1 MTARTNHTRKVII
14 TAVAIEVLGQSL
26 DRFLE
31 GCSFAD
37 ATAVLFP
44 SDDGQTVWGLT
55 SCLPTNRSLAAAHTI
70 PRLRRSRDKLN
81 LRLSRWTD
89 AVRDRPSLLRLV
101 NIYSETRLSRRDW
114 QIDAMTNLASSV
126 VTSRRRIIAYWVTTA
141 LVVFELALGGVWD
154 VLRVPQ
160 VRGLIER
167 LGYPPYFLV
176 ILGIWKLL
184 GAVALVIPRFP
195 RLKEWAYA
203 GVLFDL
209 TGAVASL
216 LASGLIDVGT
226 MAYPIVMA
234 GAAVASWAL
243 RPSSRR
249 LGSR

>member
-1 MTARTNHTRKVII
+1 
-14 TAVAIEVLGQSL
+14 
-26 DRFLE
+26 
-31 GCSFAD
+31 
-37 ATAVLFP
+37 
-44 SDDGQTVWGLT
+44 
-55 SCLPTNRSLAAAHTI
+55 LPTTCALATAHTI
-70 PRLRRSRDKLN
+70 PGLRHSRDNLN

-89 AVRDRPSLLRLV
+89 AVRDRPTAFALGEY
-101 NIYSETRLSRRDW
+101 NIRERGSARRDW
-114 QIDAMTNLASSV
+114 QIDAMTNLASSGL
-126 VTSRRRIIAYWVTTA
+126 TSRRHIIAYWVTTA
-141 LVVFELALGGVWD
+141 LVVFELVLGGVWD

-160 VRGLIER
+160 VRVLIER

-216 LASGLIDVGT
+216 WASGLIDAGT
-226 MAYPIVMA
+226 MAYPIVMT
-234 GAAVASWAL
+234 GVAVASWAL